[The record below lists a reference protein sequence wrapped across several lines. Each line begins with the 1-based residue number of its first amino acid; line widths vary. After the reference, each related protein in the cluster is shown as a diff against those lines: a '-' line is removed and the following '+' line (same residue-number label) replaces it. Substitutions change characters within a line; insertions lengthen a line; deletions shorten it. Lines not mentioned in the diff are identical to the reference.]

1 MGLSLIFFFFFDIE
15 NDWWS
20 LFDYNGF
27 CLFNQRF

>member
-1 MGLSLIFFFFFDIE
+1 MGLSLIFFFLDIE